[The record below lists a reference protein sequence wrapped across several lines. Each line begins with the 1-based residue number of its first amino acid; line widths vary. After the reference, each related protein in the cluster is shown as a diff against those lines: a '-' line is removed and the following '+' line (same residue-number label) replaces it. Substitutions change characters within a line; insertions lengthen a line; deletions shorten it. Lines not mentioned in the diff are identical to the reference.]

1 MRHKLNIRD
10 IGQLLNRSTAQFDN
24 DTLDKLRV
32 ARRNALQYQQTT
44 QQAPVSAW
52 LSQHGLIYHHA
63 PHGHKALS
71 FGMAALLAVFLLS
84 GVLYWHYSYE
94 HDHSELD
101 IAILTDELPVAMYVD

>member
-32 ARRNALQYQQTT
+32 ARRNALQYQQTA

-52 LSQHGLIYHHA
+52 LSQHGLIYRHA
-63 PHGHKALS
+63 PHSHKALS
-71 FGMAALLAVFLLS
+71 FGMAALLAMILLN

-94 HDHSELD
+94 HDHSEID
-101 IAILTDELPVAMYVD
+101 IAILTDELPVDMYVD